1 MHCNASYLNVRRCY
15 RCLQYLQ
22 YLNFKTYNPIKQ
34 QGRNSND
41 SLLILLETTTIIL
54 NLTFLYSIRFI
65 LFPSCDKMK
74 SRSVKKT
81 LFIIDELPC
90 IEKCFLFSI
99 YYFLYS
105 LSSPLFPY
113 LHILHNPYMPE
124 CIIV

>member
-74 SRSVKKT
+74 SRSVKNRCSSLMSFLVLKSVFCS
-81 LFIIDELPC
+81 LSIIFYILSLLHFFH
-90 IEKCFLFSI
+90 IYIFSI
-99 YYFLYS
+99 IHTCL
-105 LSSPLFPY
+105 
-113 LHILHNPYMPE
+113 NA
-124 CIIV
+124 